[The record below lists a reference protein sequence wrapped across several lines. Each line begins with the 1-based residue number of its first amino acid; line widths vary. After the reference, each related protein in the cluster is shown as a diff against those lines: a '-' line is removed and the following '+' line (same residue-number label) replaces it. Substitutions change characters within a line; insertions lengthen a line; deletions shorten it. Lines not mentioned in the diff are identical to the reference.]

1 VKETRVN
8 RENRQAY
15 KVKET
20 RVNRENRQAYK
31 VKETRVNRENRQ
43 AYKAV
48 LSKPEPH
55 KTFAVIKYHR

>member
-1 VKETRVN
+1 
-8 RENRQAY
+8 
-15 KVKET
+15 
-20 RVNRENRQAYK
+20 

-55 KTFAVIKYHR
+55 KTFAVMGTNTIGKGKFNNLIPK